1 MPRYLAKFVAYLG
14 TKTYMNLLII
24 QVKIGDFG
32 LARDIRKNCYYRG
45 GGNLPTKWLAPEALT
60 EGRFS
65 CQSDVWSFGILVWE
79 IMTLGK

>member
-1 MPRYLAKFVAYLG
+1 MFRDLAARNILVSDHE
-14 TKTYMNLLII
+14 T
-24 QVKIGDFG
+24 VKISDFG

-45 GGNLPTKWLAPEALT
+45 GGNLPIKWLAPEALT
-60 EGRFS
+60 EERFS